1 MIITLI
7 FIGIIVIGIILLAI
21 GNNKKWKISWGIRDN
36 LSFIGVALI
45 ILGIVACMFAGAF
58 IISNVTTYDLNY
70 QNVLHE
76 KEMLEYR
83 IEHMEDNIM
92 DFEEFIEVINGWNLG
107 NKTRKEWYEE
117 YKKLYFNQPGKVVEI
132 KEEIRELKNGFKTK
146 QGMDIR
152 FRDK

>member
-76 KEMLEYR
+76 KEVLEYR
-83 IEHMEDNIM
+83 IEHMEENITGNEM
-92 DFEEFIEVINGWNLG
+92 LYNDIVEFNNELRSQKKWANNPWTNWFNNKDIASLDYIEL
-107 NKTRKEWYEE
+107 
-117 YKKLYFNQPGKVVEI
+117 
-132 KEEIRELKNGFKTK
+132 
-146 QGMDIR
+146 D
-152 FRDK
+152 